1 MTNTIIDPIIF
12 FKERNSYF
20 FEPLH
25 DGWHFTNVNN
35 QPQSATGLFR
45 AILGATVEIS
55 LHKQFWPVCS

>member
-35 QPQSATGLFR
+35 QPLSVMGLFWVPP
-45 AILGATVEIS
+45 VEI
-55 LHKQFWPVCS
+55 